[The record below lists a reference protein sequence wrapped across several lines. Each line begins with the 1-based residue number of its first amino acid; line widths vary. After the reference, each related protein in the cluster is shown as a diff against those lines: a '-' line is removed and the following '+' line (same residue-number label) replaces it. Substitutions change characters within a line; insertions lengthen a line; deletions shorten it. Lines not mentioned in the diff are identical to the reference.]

1 VYTVRGTAIVLVI
14 AADAFII
21 GEAIAH
27 AFNNG
32 HAVAIVY
39 VAALLVFATWM
50 NLRGIKL
57 AGLAEKIVTT
67 VVVLGTVAIG
77 VVAIVHHP
85 STPVAPTHSS
95 SPLQA
100 LILGIFLYTAFE
112 WVTTNA
118 EEVVQPKIIPRA
130 MLIAILVLA
139 ISQTVFT
146 VATGLTINADQRGT
160 AYPQL
165 LVAQ

>member
-1 VYTVRGTAIVLVI
+1 MYPTAAGIRLWMGRAMNDRVALIITLTYMTAIVLVI

-57 AGLAEKIVTT
+57 AGAAEKVVTT
-67 VVVLGTVAIG
+67 IVVLGTVAIG

-85 STPVAPTHSS
+85 TAPRRARPHSS

-100 LILGIFLYTAFE
+100 LILGHLPLHR
-112 WVTTNA
+112 VR
-118 EEVVQPKIIPRA
+118 V
-130 MLIAILVLA
+130 
-139 ISQTVFT
+139 
-146 VATGLTINADQRGT
+146 GHHQRRGGR
-160 AYPQL
+160 P
-165 LVAQ
+165 AQRSSPAPC